1 MIELMEPATST
12 LDPSSTVLKDP
23 EKWRDDLG
31 IKDLLGATQR
41 HPLSQLKTVSLPT
54 TLGACVLT

>member
-1 MIELMEPATST
+1 MEPATST

-31 IKDLLGATQR
+31 IKDFLGATQR
-41 HPLSQLKTVSLPT
+41 YPLSQLKAASLPT
-54 TLGACVLT
+54 TLGAYVLT